1 MLARMTRRAPTAPM
15 RIDSRLVTLAQLA
28 ITLAN
33 PPRIPLM
40 HSITSVL
47 PCFVTMLY
55 TMPRVPPA
63 REARVEVIV
72 IFIAM
77 IHLTPLTPKVAPWLN
92 AIQAHLKLVEIKLC
106 RIFKREKKGTKSF

>member
-63 REARVEVIV
+63 KEARVEVMV
-72 IFIAM
+72 ILIAM
-77 IHLTPLTPKVAPWLN
+77 IHFTPLTPKVAPWLK
-92 AIQAHLKLVEIKLC
+92 AIHAHLKLN
-106 RIFKREKKGTKSF
+106 